1 MSGSLDKSHVYNFD
15 FIGYRFIYD
24 HCIADA
30 KEYADEINAIF
41 TETSALTA
49 INIKELF
56 EKIGK

>member
-1 MSGSLDKSHVYNFD
+1 MPTLL
-15 FIGYRFIYD
+15 YRILANIIYD
-24 HCIADA
+24 LCFSDA